1 MSRFTRFFRVNFQNP
16 GTVLGEKKL
25 TNMMSDYHLWFF
37 IILIMLVVSNAVR
50 RSRRRIAASK
60 GMGGLV
66 WERPRIFVRSWWGW
80 GPQDDSTK
88 SWWLGSRSG
97 LFIINMIIKIIMI
110 IFVIIII
117 WFRAHGRGDSVL
129 CFVRRWQDPAGRE
142 WRAALQ
148 PNIRIPRQ
156 RHFHHHVHRLIM
168 MIIIN
173 HHHRPWWSL

>member
-1 MSRFTRFFRVNFQNP
+1 MI
-16 GTVLGEKKL
+16 
-25 TNMMSDYHLWFF
+25 
-37 IILIMLVVSNAVR
+37 IILHDYRVINRHADHQQNKGWWQHNDHYQLTIIMIVLT
-50 RSRRRIAASK
+50 RSSQPLQT
-60 GMGGLV
+60 GGQPAYSVLCIG
-66 WERPRIFVRSWWGW
+66 RNRHRLAGSG
-80 GPQDDSTK
+80 GGSYDDSTK